1 MNLEAAGFAIG
12 PPKTDHFSF
21 TGWVI
26 YRRETW
32 EWCYSGILNCT
43 LFDTTPLI
51 TIYSVDK
58 REVRVLVNSRSI
70 VIQACF
76 ILVFVKH
83 WFSWWFTE
91 KKKKLTAS
99 RSASSKRCINICHE
113 LLLRASGPT
122 SRDCPS
128 PQRCATVPREADHDG
143 RGGRLLQRRAYAS
156 RVIRPTLPPEL
167 APARLARLI
176 SGFVLSQLLLDICRY
191 P

>member
-1 MNLEAAGFAIG
+1 MVLLW
-12 PPKTDHFSF
+12 HFKLHSVWYHSTYHHLF
-21 TGWVI
+21 GRQKRSASVGELAQHCDTGLLHPGL
-26 YRRETW
+26 RQ
-32 EWCYSGILNCT
+32 T
-43 LFDTTPLI
+43 L
-51 TIYSVDK
+51 
-58 REVRVLVNSRSI
+58 VLV
-70 VIQACF
+70 VI
-76 ILVFVKH
+76 H
-83 WFSWWFTE
+83 W

-191 P
+191 PQRASRIWASR

>member
-1 MNLEAAGFAIG
+1 MQHLKKAANRRRSDLSVPRTFHSTYAVVMHQFHFFSFAISRTALNESGDSRGHLKSEGMNLEAAGFAIG

-58 REVRVLVNSRSI
+58 REVRVLVNSHSI

-83 WFSWWFTE
+83 WLSW
-91 KKKKLTAS
+91 
-99 RSASSKRCINICHE
+99 
-113 LLLRASGPT
+113 
-122 SRDCPS
+122 
-128 PQRCATVPREADHDG
+128 
-143 RGGRLLQRRAYAS
+143 
-156 RVIRPTLPPEL
+156 
-167 APARLARLI
+167 
-176 SGFVLSQLLLDICRY
+176 
-191 P
+191 